1 MSSLIR
7 NRWLLLSFLLAALVL
22 SVVGACSKE
31 SAMPMPTDS
40 SSQAITFSE
49 AQPQSVLRRGARGKE
64 GASEVGQGS
73 GNMRMDAPPPA
84 APGVVGGAAGEAF
97 TAAGQPASSAQFVET
112 IAPNMIIRTGQASVE
127 VTSLDTAVARVRAIA
142 TALGGYIAN
151 TTLQSGA
158 HEVRSATLEIKIP
171 AARFDQAV
179 NGLSAIGKVES
190 VNVSAQ
196 DVGEEFVD
204 ITARVSNARRLE
216 ERLITLL
223 ASRTGKLQEVLSVER
238 ELARVRE
245 EIERYE
251 GRLRYLRSRA
261 AVSTLAV
268 MVHEPNPLLGP
279 PPGQNVIVEA
289 LKQAWRHF
297 VGLVAGL
304 IESLGILIPLAL
316 ILGGLWAVVRRWRPR
331 VITREVPVRI
341 VEKETPVEEEA
352 PRT

>member
-1 MSSLIR
+1 MATPTRIRSLLFR
-7 NRWLLLSFLLAALVL
+7 FSLAGLV
-22 SVVGACSKE
+22 VAAAVAACDKQ
-31 SAMPMPTDS
+31 AATPDS
-40 SSQAITFSE
+40 SSREIGFVTSQAPSRPGN
-49 AQPQSVLRRGARGKE
+49 AARKD
-64 GASEVGQGS
+64 A
-73 GNMRMDAPPPA
+73 APPPEMSASLGSEA
-84 APGVVGGAAGEAF
+84 APTSAGVAGVGQAGVDP
-97 TAAGQPASSAQFVET
+97 GQVADFAQLGET
-112 IAPNMIIRTGQASVE
+112 IAPNMIIRTGQASIE
-127 VTSLDTAVARVRAIA
+127 VRSLDTAVARVRAVA

-151 TTLQSGA
+151 VSLQSGA
-158 HEVRSATLEIKIP
+158 QEVRSATLEIKVP

-179 NGLSAIGKVES
+179 TGLSAIGKVES

-216 ERLITLL
+216 ERLIDLL
-223 ASRTGKLQEVLSVER
+223 ARRTGKLEEVLSVER
-238 ELARVRE
+238 ELARVRQ

-261 AVSTLAV
+261 SVSTLAV

-279 PPGQNVIVEA
+279 PPGRNVIVEA
-289 LKQAWRHF
+289 LKEAWRHF

-316 ILGGLWAVVRRWRPR
+316 ILGAVWMGIRRWRPR
-331 VITREVPVRI
+331 VLTREVPVRTVK
-341 VEKETPVEEEA
+341 VETRTEEEI

>member
-1 MSSLIR
+1 MSSPIR
-7 NRWLLLSFLLAALVL
+7 NRSLLLSVLIATLVL
-22 SVVGACSKE
+22 LGVMGACSKE
-31 SAMPMPTDS
+31 TARQMPTDS
-40 SSQAITFSE
+40 SSRQAVQFSE
-49 AQPQSVLRRGARGKE
+49 GRPQSASSRRVDGKGGAPE
-64 GASEVGQGS
+64 AAEMAA
-73 GNMRMDAPPPA
+73 NMDAAPPVA
-84 APGVVGGAAGEAF
+84 GVVGGSAGGAF
-97 TAAGQPASSAQFVET
+97 TAAGQAAGSAQFVET
-112 IAPNMIIRTGQASVE
+112 LAPNMIIRTGQASVE
-127 VTSLDTAVARVRAIA
+127 VSSLDTAVARVRAIA

-151 TTLQSGA
+151 TNLQSGE

-179 NGLSAIGKVES
+179 SGLSAIGKVES

-261 AVSTLAV
+261 AISTLAV

-316 ILGGLWAVVRRWRPR
+316 ILGGLWVVVRRWRPR
-331 VITREVPVRI
+331 VITREAPVRI
-341 VEKETPVEEEA
+341 IEKETRVEEEA

>member
-1 MSSLIR
+1 MLSSV
-7 NRWLLLSFLLAALVL
+7 FLAVLVL
-22 SVVGACSKE
+22 AGVIGACSGQDARQT
-31 SAMPMPTDS
+31 STDS
-40 SSQAITFSE
+40 VSRQAIQFSE
-49 AQPQSVLRRGARGKE
+49 GQPQPGRGRRVEGKE
-64 GASEVGQGS
+64 GSAAFGRAT
-73 GNMRMDAPPPA
+73 GNMSTDAAPPA
-84 APGVVGGAAGEAF
+84 APGVVGTAEAL
-97 TAAGQPASSAQFVET
+97 SATGRPPELPQFVET
-112 IAPNMIIRTGQASVE
+112 LAPNMVIRTGHASVE

-151 TTLQSGA
+151 TTLQSGE

-179 NGLSAIGKVES
+179 TGLSAIGKVES

-251 GRLRYLRSRA
+251 GRLRYLKSRA

-297 VGLVAGL
+297 VGLLAGL
-304 IESLGILIPLAL
+304 IESLGILIPVAL
-316 ILGGLWAVVRRWRPR
+316 ILAGLWAVVRRWRPQ
-331 VITREVPVRI
+331 VITRDAPVRI
-341 VEKETPVEEEA
+341 IEKETRIEEEA